1 MRHFSA
7 KQYLVS
13 LSSTRVELRFV
24 KRYRL
29 GQDFLWNF
37 RIHMVCTDCVSNT
50 EVKQAQCNLGE
61 WRISMEF
68 GILAFLVVYYN
79 MYVRSS
85 QKQTRLSKPSI
96 DGAPLV
102 LFTRQIKRT

>member
-50 EVKQAQCNLGE
+50 EVKRHSATWRMEEFDGIRHSRILG
-61 WRISMEF
+61 
-68 GILAFLVVYYN
+68 GILQH
-79 MYVRSS
+79 VRAIVP
-85 QKQTRLSKPSI
+85 KTNTAK
-96 DGAPLV
+96 
-102 LFTRQIKRT
+102 